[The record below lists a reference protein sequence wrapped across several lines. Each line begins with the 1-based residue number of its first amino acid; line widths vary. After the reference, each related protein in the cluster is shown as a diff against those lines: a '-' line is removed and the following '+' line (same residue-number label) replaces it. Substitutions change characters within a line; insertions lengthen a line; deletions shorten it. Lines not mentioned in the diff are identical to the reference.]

1 MYLSSFVNIHSF
13 GQIIKAGA
21 LFSELLLT
29 SLDLGHSRLSGNWL
43 PPAVPLAGPVL
54 NTLDSLGGT
63 RNAGNLPQGPTAS
76 SSVKQRT
83 RLSVLHRVSDPDQWM
98 STSDAHR
105 YYIPHI

>member
-29 SLDLGHSRLSGNWL
+29 SHDLGHSRLSVNWL

-54 NTLDSLGGT
+54 NTLDSLGGPGMQET
-63 RNAGNLPQGPTAS
+63 FLKDPPLP
-76 SSVKQRT
+76 
-83 RLSVLHRVSDPDQWM
+83 VL
-98 STSDAHR
+98 
-105 YYIPHI
+105 